1 MDYYMNSAGISHPCI
16 REYEVDTATDLF
28 KGCVV
33 TLALGKAKRAAEG
46 DTVLGVLAE
55 DYKVEKDELNH
66 RAGSGKVKVIVSP
79 GTICIEKAP
88 EFDVVT
94 AGDAAT
100 VNVSGISMP
109 SAANALAGGFV
120 KLVSK
125 PEASANKDGVGTLR
139 RITASSGTK
148 LTVEQGGIPQPGDRY
163 AIIPPAGFA
172 HLAITNTGVGFATAT
187 SKNEKVVFA
196 HPENASF
203 EIGFAN
209 TFFN

>member
-33 TLALGKAKRAAEG
+33 TLSSGKAKRAAEG
-46 DTVLGVLAE
+46 DTVLGILAE

-66 RAGSGKVKVIVSP
+66 RAGAGKVKVIVSP
-79 GTICIEKAP
+79 GTVCIEKAP

-94 AGDAAT
+94 AGDANT
-100 VNVSGISMP
+100 LNVSGIPMP
-109 SAANALAGGFV
+109 SVANALAGGFV

-125 PEASANKDGVGTLR
+125 PETSANKDGVGNVR
-139 RITASSGTK
+139 RITASNGAK
-148 LTVEQGGIPQPGDRY
+148 LTVEQGGTSQPGDRY
-163 AIIPPAGFA
+163 AVIPPAGYSY
-172 HLAITNTGVGFATAT
+172 LAITGDGIGFATT
-187 SKNEKVVFA
+187 SSKNEKVVFA